1 MMEILFADQ
10 NLPFVTALVL
20 MMGIAVLEGLGL
32 LLGGGSSDFFESLLS
47 APNVDIETG
56 GITASSIF
64 GKALGW
70 LYFGRVPILILLV
83 VFLTAFGLLGL
94 VLQEILKTVV
104 GMRLPGLIA
113 VIPVLILTL
122 PTVRILGGWVE
133 KVMPKDETSAVSHNS
148 FIGRVAT
155 VVIGTA
161 KQGEPAQ
168 AKLLDQFGRTHYV
181 MVEPD
186 IQGEEL
192 TAPTAVLL
200 VSLEGSVFRGIRN
213 TTDALVN

>member
-1 MMEILFADQ
+1 M
-10 NLPFVTALVL
+10 
-20 MMGIAVLEGLGL
+20 
-32 LLGGGSSDFFESLLS
+32 
-47 APNVDIETG
+47 
-56 GITASSIF
+56 
-64 GKALGW
+64 
-70 LYFGRVPILILLV
+70 
-83 VFLTAFGLLGL
+83 
-94 VLQEILKTVV
+94 
-104 GMRLPGLIA
+104 
-113 VIPVLILTL
+113 
-122 PTVRILGGWVE
+122 GGWVE